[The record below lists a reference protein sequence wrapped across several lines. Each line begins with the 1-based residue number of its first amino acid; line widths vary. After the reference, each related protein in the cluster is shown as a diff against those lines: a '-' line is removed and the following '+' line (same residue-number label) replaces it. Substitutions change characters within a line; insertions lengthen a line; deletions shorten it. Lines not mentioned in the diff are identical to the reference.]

1 MNFIGSFAC
10 IRFKY
15 LFNSIKDEVLKLNS
29 VELPQKIIIEENVI
43 DEIPNIIEKLGNFKS
58 ILIIS
63 GKKTFD
69 LVGKEV
75 EKDLLEEEYRV
86 SNIKVDECS
95 ESTVNSTKKKGR
107 LFNPDLIFGIGGG
120 KNIDVAK
127 SVGFYLKKPWISIPT
142 IPSHDG
148 IASDRAVISK
158 GKEKYPLLTN
168 PPLAVIF
175 DLNILSEAPSR
186 FFSAGCGD
194 VISKITSVLDWQL
207 ARDEKGET
215 YDNHA
220 ADLAHS
226 SAELIINI
234 SKSYKEDYK
243 SSVKL
248 LMKVLINCGI
258 AMSIAK
264 SSRPCSGSEHM
275 FCHAIDNLYPN
286 NSLHGEKVGLGTY
299 IMAYLHKTDYE
310 KIKNT
315 LIDYDLPWNYRK
327 IKIPPKILIKALS
340 IAHKIRSD
348 MRYTILRDGIYEEDA
363 KYILKKL
370 NIV

>member
-1 MNFIGSFAC
+1 M
-10 IRFKY
+10 
-15 LFNSIKDEVLKLNS
+15 LKLNS
-29 VELPQKIIIEENVI
+29 LETPQKIIIEENTI
-43 DEIPNIIEKLGNFKS
+43 DKIPEIIEKLGSFKS
-58 ILIIS
+58 ILLIS
-63 GKKTFD
+63 GEKTFN
-69 LVGKEV
+69 LVGKKV
-75 EKDLLEEEYRV
+75 EKELQEKDYIV
-86 SNIKVDECS
+86 NDIKVDECS
-95 ESTVNSTKKKGR
+95 ESTVNSTLKKSQSFK
-107 LFNPDLIFGIGGG
+107 PDLIFGIGGG

-127 SVGFYLKKPWISIPT
+127 SVGFYLKKPWVSVPT

-158 GKEKYPLLTN
+158 GKEKYPLLTS
-168 PPLAVIF
+168 PPLAVIS

-207 ARDEKGET
+207 ARDEKDEA

-234 SKSYKEDYK
+234 SKNYKNDYK

-248 LMKVLINCGI
+248 LMKALINCGI
-258 AMSIAK
+258 AMIIAK

-275 FCHAIDNLYPN
+275 FWNAIDRLYPKN
-286 NSLHGEKVGLGTY
+286 KALHGEKVALGTY
-299 IMAYLHKTDYE
+299 IMSYFHGIDYK
-310 KIKNT
+310 KIKNA

-327 IKIPPKILIKALS
+327 IKIPSKILVKALS
-340 IAHKIRSD
+340 IAHETRSD
-348 MRYTILRDGIYEEDA
+348 MRYTILRNGIEQDEA
-363 KYILKKL
+363 ERILKEL
-370 NIV
+370 NVI